1 MKRAYL
7 SLTLLSILAFSCNKD
22 KIADLERRNQALM
35 MDTQV
40 QDSLLNTFMA
50 SFDEFEANLENIKQ
64 KESLIS
70 METDGSEFRK
80 EGKEKILDDMMA
92 IDELLVRNQ
101 ELIQELNERVE
112 KADGRT
118 AYFKTTI
125 NRFKKQ
131 LTEKN
136 TEITGLK
143 ENLVA
148 LNIQVEDLNQNVRT
162 LEENNSQLSE
172 IKQAQLTRLS
182 DQKSEMSQQDSIM
195 LAQRTELRKGYVLK
209 GTAKELK
216 SQNILTKVGGFLGI
230 GATKQLSPD
239 FDASLFEIIDIQ
251 QTNQIPVDTK
261 RAELL
266 TSHPADSYVFNDDGK
281 MLESLEITDPERFW
295 KHSKYLVVVLN

>member
-1 MKRAYL
+1 MKRTYL
-7 SLTLLSILAFSCNKD
+7 ILTLLSILAFSCNQD

-35 MDTQV
+35 SDAQV
-40 QDSLLNTFMA
+40 QDSLLNTFMSA
-50 SFDEFEANLENIKQ
+50 FDEFESNLENIKQ

-70 METDGSEFRK
+70 MEADGSEFRK
-80 EGKEKILDDMMA
+80 EGKEKILDDILA
-92 IDELLVRNQ
+92 IDELLARNQ
-101 ELIQELNERVE
+101 ELIQDLNERVS

-118 AYFKTTI
+118 AYFNKTI
-125 NRFKKQ
+125 KRFKKQ

-136 TEITGLK
+136 EEITGLK

-148 LNIQVEDLNQNVRT
+148 LNIEVEDLNQNVRT
-162 LEENNSQLSE
+162 LEENNTQLKD
-172 IKQAQLTRLS
+172 IQMAQMTRLGE
-182 DQKSEMSQQDSIM
+182 QENEMGKQDSIL
-195 LAQRTELRKGYVLK
+195 LAQRTELRKGYVLT

-230 GATKQLSPD
+230 GATKQLSAD
-239 FDASLFEIIDIQ
+239 FDATLFDVIDIQ
-251 QTNQIPVDTK
+251 ETNQIPVATR

-266 TSHPADSYVFNDDGK
+266 THHPADSYVFNDDGK